1 MSEAIEDEVIETVTD
16 GDLLTLNQLTKILG
30 GHPNTIKKYLDMYE
44 QSGAVKV
51 GEVTRKNRKFKAYH
65 TTNKLLAEL
74 QHILQEIRKSSTPIK
89 LSESLALNLFE
100 KDDKKGSS
108 DILNSTVSTEPMKS
122 LDNVKF
128 YEVVK
133 QNNELENKVRM
144 LQAQY
149 KDLEVAKAQEVTT
162 LKAEQTKTE
171 AELYKTQADLKLI
184 TDKSSTMES
193 AYAEQKLEVER
204 LNKVVR
210 NRNTAL
216 ILLGAILLII
226 LTVAVT
232 LTFIR

>member
-1 MSEAIEDEVIETVTD
+1 
-16 GDLLTLNQLTKILG
+16 
-30 GHPNTIKKYLDMYE
+30 
-44 QSGAVKV
+44 
-51 GEVTRKNRKFKAYH
+51 
-65 TTNKLLAEL
+65 
-74 QHILQEIRKSSTPIK
+74 
-89 LSESLALNLFE
+89 
-100 KDDKKGSS
+100 
-108 DILNSTVSTEPMKS
+108 MKS

>member
-1 MSEAIEDEVIETVTD
+1 MSEVVEDEVIETVTD
-16 GDLLTLNQLTKILG
+16 GELLTLNQLTKILG

-74 QHILQEIRKSSTPIK
+74 QHILQEIRKSSSPVK
-89 LSESLALNLFE
+89 LSENLALNLFE
-100 KDDKKGSS
+100 KDDDKGG
-108 DILNSTVSTEPMKS
+108 LGMHNGTLSTEPMKS

-128 YEVVK
+128 YEVIK
-133 QNNELENKVRM
+133 QNNELENEVRM
-144 LQAQY
+144 LKAQY
-149 KDLEVAKAQEVTT
+149 KDLEVAKVQEVST

-184 TDKSSTMES
+184 TDKSNTMES

>member
-1 MSEAIEDEVIETVTD
+1 MSEVIEDEVIETVTD

-100 KDDKKGSS
+100 KDANKGSL

>member
-1 MSEAIEDEVIETVTD
+1 MSEVIEDEVIETVTD

-100 KDDKKGSS
+100 KDDKKGSL

-193 AYAEQKLEVER
+193 AYDEQKLEVER

-216 ILLGAILLII
+216 ILLVAILLII

>member
-1 MSEAIEDEVIETVTD
+1 MSEVIEDEVIETVTD

-100 KDDKKGSS
+100 KDDKKGSL

>member
-1 MSEAIEDEVIETVTD
+1 MSEVIEDEVIETVTD

>member
-1 MSEAIEDEVIETVTD
+1 MSEVIEDEVIETVTD

-100 KDDKKGSS
+100 KDDKKGSL

-204 LNKVVR
+204 LNKVVK